1 MISPLSDCE
10 IDFISGGDKPGI
22 PPGQLRK
29 LERTALA
36 NGGTLNIFIDDTIT
50 ASTGG
55 TIIIGG
61 SFTAASV

>member
-1 MISPLSDCE
+1 MISELNDSDVE
-10 IDFISGGDKPGI
+10 LVSGGNPHGI
-22 PPGQLRK
+22 PPGQMYK

-36 NGGTLNIFIDDTIT
+36 NGGTLNIFMNDTIS

-61 SFTAASV
+61 SFTAASL